1 MKNVKEINVKVE
13 GQRWVEALDKAFT
26 RANNKV
32 AIDGFRKG
40 KAPKDAFIKKYG
52 EQALYMD
59 AADIVINEEY
69 IKTIEANQDLEI
81 MSEPT
86 LELNNVGK
94 DGVDF
99 TIKLILKPV
108 VKLGKYKGLDVKKD
122 EVKVTKEEIEA
133 EIRLLQHRYE
143 EIVIKDGKA
152 ALGDTVSIDFAGFK
166 DGVAFDGGT
175 STDYDLKL
183 GSNTFIPG
191 FEEQLVGLAK
201 GDKKDVEVKFPEDYH
216 AEDLKGAPVVF
227 KVEVKEVKTTQIPGL
242 NEAFFEDL
250 GMEGINDKESL
261 EAQLEENIKVRKEA
275 EAENKYIDALLEAA
289 SKNVEVD
296 IPEEIVHSEIHRMM
310 HQYEDNLKMQGL
322 TLEQFYQYTN
332 SNAEALEEQMRD
344 EAFKRVL
351 YRFMLEAIA
360 KEEDFTVTDED
371 ALAEAAKIS
380 AKYQLEQ
387 EKFLELFGGLE
398 AVKQDIKMRNAIE
411 VLKA

>member
-13 GQRWVEALDKAFT
+13 GQRWGEALDKAFT

-133 EIRLLQHRYE
+133 EIHLLQHRYE

>member
-133 EIRLLQHRYE
+133 EIHLLQHRYE